1 MKKKW
6 LSLLGAGLLVSACAQ
21 MPETNSG
28 QDVTDSDDLINCP
41 NISIPTR
48 VVAIRPDGMYDIY
61 LSPQHICVA
70 RTRTITFQLAQNPE
84 EGTVRTEGKDEA
96 SSWLDGTNSPDRR
109 RITIQVPADV
119 ALETFKYNVYWEGK
133 NSLDPRVSVRTEDR
147 N

>member
-1 MKKKW
+1 MKKKS
-6 LSLLGAGLLVSACAQ
+6 LSLCCACFLITACAQ
-21 MPETNSG
+21 MSEPDGG
-28 QDVTDSDDLINCP
+28 QVPPDTKDLVNCP
-41 NISIPTR
+41 NTSIPTR

-70 RTRTITFQLAQNPE
+70 ADKIITFQLTQNPE
-84 EGTVRTEGKDEA
+84 EGTVRTEADNDEDD
-96 SSWLDGTNSPDRR
+96 WLNGTNSPDRH

-119 ALETFKYNVYWEGK
+119 ALDTFKYNVHWDGK